1 MVAVFRWR
9 GRKPAAVSRHRQRL
23 SLERLERRDCPV
35 IAPMGSPLAPVILSF
50 STHVLPGHMVV
61 LSGVVSDSYPG
72 GVGVSFSGAASG
84 GAGCDDTGYFS
95 YTAPDAKIGSVT
107 AVAVDDLGLASRPAK
122 TVISVPPP
130 IVALA
135 LTYGSQRTVTLS
147 GQVTDL
153 DASSLN
159 INITGVVTGSV
170 NVNPNGSFTLTTT
183 ATGLGAIQAS
193 TTDLWGQLS
202 NAAQVIVSSPPPV
215 IINFT
220 ATPVGGNTW
229 TFSGS
234 VSDPSSAG
242 LSVQL
247 GGVPGLSGTATVLAD
262 GTFSVT
268 VQLPQGVD
276 GYATAQTTDWWG
288 QQSNVVTQLV

>member
-1 MVAVFRWR
+1 MVALFGRPR
-9 GRKPAAVSRHRQRL
+9 RKPVGASRHRQRL
-23 SLERLERRDCPV
+23 SLERLERRDCP
-35 IAPMGSPLAPVILSF
+35 AYMAMGSPLGPVILSF
-50 STHVLPGHMVV
+50 GAHVLPGHMVR
-61 LSGVVSDSYPG
+61 LSGVVTDSNPA
-72 GVGVSFSGAASG
+72 GVSVSFSGAANG
-84 GAGCDDTGYFS
+84 GATCDDSGYFS
-95 YTAPDAKIGSVT
+95 YTAPDARLGSVT
-107 AVAVDDLGLASRPAK
+107 AIACDAMELTSRPVNK
-122 TVISVPPP
+122 VILVPPP
-130 IVALA
+130 VVALA

-153 DASSLN
+153 DASSLS
-159 INITGVVTGSV
+159 INFTGVVTGSV

-202 NAAQVIVSSPPPV
+202 NTAQVIVSSPPPV
-215 IINFT
+215 VINFT

-234 VSDPSSAG
+234 VSDPSAAG
-242 LSVQL
+242 LTVQL
-247 GGVPGLSGTATVLAD
+247 GGVSGLSGTATVLAD

-268 VQLPQGVD
+268 VQLPEGVD

-288 QQSNVVTQLV
+288 QQSNVATQLV